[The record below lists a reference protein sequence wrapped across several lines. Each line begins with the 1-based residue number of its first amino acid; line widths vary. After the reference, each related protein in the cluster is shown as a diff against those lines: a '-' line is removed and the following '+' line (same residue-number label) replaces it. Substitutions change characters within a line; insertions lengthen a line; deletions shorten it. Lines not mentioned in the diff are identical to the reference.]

1 MQPIFSKKKGK
12 KLKRKFK
19 IEVRRRYLDYLP
31 KILVLILLAIVV
43 FFISGGLY
51 NLVVRPPPIL
61 TAGDRIY
68 FFIPYRLDEQLIGE
82 SLISIILLCIGLSGI
97 FLVNRSIQYYYSRRM
112 ATIILVGGIAMFVI
126 GVFGIYML
134 LNFKLSPF

>member
-1 MQPIFSKKKGK
+1 MTKNKKCVICSRESDGGEFCRWHKRLQPIFSKKKGK

-31 KILVLILLAIVV
+31 KILVLILLAIAV

-82 SLISIILLCIGLSGI
+82 SLK
-97 FLVNRSIQYYYSRRM
+97 FRSI
-112 ATIILVGGIAMFVI
+112 
-126 GVFGIYML
+126 
-134 LNFKLSPF
+134 